1 MNTKVLTNIIYL
13 RLEPNTENI
22 IGKKQSSFRR
32 GRSTIQQLFT
42 VKQML
47 EKCWENNIK
56 VYQISV
62 DFKEVH
68 DSRVE
73 IEGRIK

>member
-1 MNTKVLTNIIYL
+1 MYNKVLTNIIYL

-22 IGKKQSSFRR
+22 IGEYEASFRK
-32 GRSTIQQLFT
+32 GRSTIQQLFR

-56 VYQISV
+56 V
-62 DFKEVH
+62 
-68 DSRVE
+68 
-73 IEGRIK
+73 